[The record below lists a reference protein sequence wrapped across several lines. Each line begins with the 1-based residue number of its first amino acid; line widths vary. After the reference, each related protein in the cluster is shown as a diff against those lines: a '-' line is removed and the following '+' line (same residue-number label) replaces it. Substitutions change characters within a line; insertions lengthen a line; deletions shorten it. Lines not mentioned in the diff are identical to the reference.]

1 MASIAI
7 NHNCRRSVRFRE
19 GSDLVKN
26 HYILSLPLFFLVLTL
41 ITPVY
46 ADDEPDINLVNLPE
60 QLGDAWGISSF
71 AAGLFMSTVLLF
83 AFLLPL
89 VVWRKTGLITL
100 IVGFSI
106 MGFCIAIGWLPYWI
120 MLLISL
126 LIASMYASKIKRAL

>member
-1 MASIAI
+1 MKT
-7 NHNCRRSVRFRE
+7 R
-19 GSDLVKN
+19 
-26 HYILSLPLFFLVLTL
+26 YILSLSLFFLLLTL
-41 ITPVY
+41 IIPVY
-46 ADDEPDINLVNLPE
+46 ADDEPDVNLVNLPE

-71 AAGLFMSTVLLF
+71 AAGLFMSTIMFF

-89 VVWRKTGLITL
+89 VVWRKSGLITL

-126 LIASMYASKIKRAL
+126 LIAALYTSTIKKML

>member
-1 MASIAI
+1 
-7 NHNCRRSVRFRE
+7 
-19 GSDLVKN
+19 VKN
-26 HYILSLPLFFLVLTL
+26 HYILSLPLFFLALTL
-41 ITPVY
+41 IIPVY

>member
-1 MASIAI
+1 MAS
-7 NHNCRRSVRFRE
+7 NTPDNNCWRSVKFRE
-19 GSDLVKN
+19 GFDLVKAR
-26 HYILSLPLFFLVLTL
+26 ILSLPLFFLVLTL
-41 ITPVY
+41 IIPVY

-60 QLGDAWGISSF
+60 QLGDAWGISGF
-71 AAGLFMSTVLLF
+71 AAGLFMSTIVFF

-89 VVWRKTGLITL
+89 VVWRKSGLITL

-126 LIASMYASKIKRAL
+126 LIAAMYASTIKKAL